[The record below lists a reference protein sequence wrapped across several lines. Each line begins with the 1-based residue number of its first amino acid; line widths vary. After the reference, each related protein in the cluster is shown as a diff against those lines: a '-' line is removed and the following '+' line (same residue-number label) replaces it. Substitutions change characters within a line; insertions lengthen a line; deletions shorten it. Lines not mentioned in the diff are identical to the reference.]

1 VNEELSKALEAA
13 AAASKDSDQLE
24 MMRAAL
30 LGQAMGQAIAQ
41 GMQAQQPQGC
51 QHQHKES
58 VNVGKWLAIAAA
70 VCVGG
75 LGIAV
80 GFLAVAIAAP
90 CATVCLL
97 VLRSVW
103 RDMQKGR

>member
-1 VNEELSKALEAA
+1 MNEEVQKALD
-13 AAASKDSDQLE
+13 AAASASTDSQRLE

-30 LGQAMGQAIAQ
+30 LGQAMGQAIVQ

-51 QHQHKES
+51 QHQHKEP
-58 VNVGKWLAIAAA
+58 VNVGKWLAIGAA

-90 CATVCLL
+90 CATVCLV
-97 VLRSVW
+97 VLRGVW
-103 RDMQKGR
+103 RDFQKGR